1 MIAVFSPM
9 EGFCGLPDVAKL
21 PACEVG
27 QSAKVITEFNTQ
39 GSTRWYTQTNLI
51 EINEDVERSLQY
63 GNISNGVVST
73 CVFIRV

>member
-1 MIAVFSPM
+1 MIALFSPM
-9 EGFCGLPDVAKL
+9 EGFCWLPDVAKL
-21 PACEVG
+21 PACEVW
-27 QSAKVITEFNTQ
+27 QSAKVIREFNTQ

-73 CVFIRV
+73 CVFIR